1 MNKKGLNAY
10 KQVGIRDQL
19 GTADPYQIIQMLMQG
34 AIDRM
39 VMARSAIDR
48 KDLAAKSEHVSKATA
63 IVKSLNESLHPVD
76 GGEDVVN
83 NLASLYDFIV
93 EHLLEASRENSSQKI
108 HDCQQI
114 MTTIKEGWDSIPQD
128 VRIST
133 LSQNE
138 SLVTAGG

>member
-39 VMARSAIDR
+39 VMARSAIER
-48 KDLAAKSEHVSKATA
+48 KDLAAKSEHISKATA
-63 IVKSLNESLHPVD
+63 IVKSLNDSLLPVE
-76 GGEDVVN
+76 GGEDVTS

-93 EHLLEASRENSSQKI
+93 EHLLQASQENSAQKI
-108 HDCQQI
+108 HDCQKI

-128 VRIST
+128 VRSST
-133 LSQNE
+133 LSQRE
-138 SLVTAGG
+138 SLAVAGG